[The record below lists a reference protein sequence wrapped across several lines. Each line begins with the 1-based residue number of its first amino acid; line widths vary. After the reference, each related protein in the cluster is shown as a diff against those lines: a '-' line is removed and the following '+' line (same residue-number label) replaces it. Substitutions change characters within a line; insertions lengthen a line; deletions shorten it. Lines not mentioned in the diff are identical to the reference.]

1 MRCIFRKYSGK
12 MNSKVFNASRIQSRR
27 EAAIHVHI
35 GMQIKRARGAAG
47 LSEQALA
54 GKLGV
59 AVPRLQA
66 IEDGSE
72 RLTARGLFDIAQI
85 LGRSVSYF
93 FEDLDVEPSPVMTT
107 GGATN
112 ESRTAR
118 LAETNALIA
127 AFYRIPDIDTRR
139 DVIRLV
145 RGIAEDL

>member
-1 MRCIFRKYSGK
+1 MI
-12 MNSKVFNASRIQSRR
+12 SKVSNISRTQARR

-54 GKLGV
+54 SKLDLPV
-59 AVPRLQA
+59 ARLAA
-66 IEDGSE
+66 IEDGTE
-72 RLTARGLFDIAQI
+72 RLTARALFDIATI

-93 FEDLDVEPSPVMTT
+93 FDDLAVEPAPVMTSVVPIP
-107 GGATN
+107 A
-112 ESRTAR
+112 SQSAR

>member
-1 MRCIFRKYSGK
+1 
-12 MNSKVFNASRIQSRR
+12 MNAKVSNISRTQARR

-47 LSEQALA
+47 LSEQAVASKLDLPVARLA
-54 GKLGV
+54 
-59 AVPRLQA
+59 A
-66 IEDGSE
+66 IEEGTE
-72 RLTARGLFDIAQI
+72 RLTARALFDIATI

-93 FEDLDVEPSPVMTT
+93 FDDLAVEPAPVMTS
-107 GGATN
+107 GAPMPA
-112 ESRTAR
+112 SQSAR

>member
-1 MRCIFRKYSGK
+1 MTA
-12 MNSKVFNASRIQSRR
+12 KVSNIVRTQARR

-54 GKLGV
+54 SKLGLP
-59 AVPRLQA
+59 AARLAA
-66 IEDGSE
+66 IEEGAE
-72 RLTARGLFDIAQI
+72 RLTARALFDIASK

-93 FEDLDVEPSPVMTT
+93 FDDLAVEPAPIMTSVAPMP
-107 GGATN
+107 ATQ
-112 ESRTAR
+112 SAR

>member
-1 MRCIFRKYSGK
+1 
-12 MNSKVFNASRIQSRR
+12 MNSKVINIPRTQARR

-47 LSEQALA
+47 LSEQTLA
-54 GKLGV
+54 SKLDLPV
-59 AVPRLQA
+59 ARLAA
-66 IEDGSE
+66 IEEGTE
-72 RLTARGLFDIAQI
+72 RLTARALFDIASI

-93 FEDLDVEPSPVMTT
+93 FDDLAVEPAPVMTNVASMPVT
-107 GGATN
+107 Q
-112 ESRTAR
+112 SAR

-127 AFYRIPDIDTRR
+127 AFYSIPDIDTRR

>member
-1 MRCIFRKYSGK
+1 
-12 MNSKVFNASRIQSRR
+12 MNAKVHSIARTQARR

-47 LSEQALA
+47 MTEQSLA
-54 GKLGV
+54 SKFGV
-59 AVPRLQA
+59 TVARLAA
-66 IEDGSE
+66 IEDGTE
-72 RLTARGLFDIAQI
+72 RLTARGLFDIAVI

-93 FEDLDVEPSPVMTT
+93 FDDLEVEPAPVMTS
-107 GGATN
+107 GAPIEQN
-112 ESRTAR
+112 RSAR